1 MSGPKDDGRNDDYR
15 SLARRPGYLIRRLH
29 QIHVALF
36 AEECGAFG
44 VTPVQYSIMT
54 VIARQPSL
62 DQGHLAEEVGV
73 DRATL
78 ADVLARLEARDLV
91 SRRRPGADR
100 RMKLVSITEAGRRL
114 LVRMDPHARRAHE
127 RTVAALP
134 PESRAAFAESL
145 MVLVAANNALGRA
158 PMRFARPPAPET
170 APRRPLRRARDRS

>member
-1 MSGPKDDGRNDDYR
+1 MSAREDDYCSDDYR

-29 QIHVALF
+29 QIHLALF

-54 VIARQPSL
+54 VVARQPAL

-78 ADVLARLEARDLV
+78 ADVLARLEARGLV

-100 RMKLVSITEAGRRL
+100 RMKLVSITAAGRQL

-134 PESRAAFAESL
+134 PEARAEFVAGL
-145 MVLVAANNALGRA
+145 LVLVEANNALGRA
-158 PMRFARPPAPET
+158 PMRFARPAAAGSAPQGT
-170 APRRPLRRARDRS
+170 VRRARDPQ